1 MRRILWPVSIT
12 LVLLV
17 CAWAAPKG
25 TAPRSSASDYPAH
38 AEQDGVSVGVKLL
51 TAAEVR
57 KAFVSDLNHCCVVVE
72 LAAFPKRG
80 QSLAVS
86 LDDITLRV
94 AGTDTAAKP
103 SSATLVSAALQK
115 GAQQQ
120 RDITVAPTVT
130 VGYETGTGY
139 DPVTGTGRTSGVYTG
154 AGVGVGVGQRG
165 NQPGASDK
173 DRSVM
178 ETELSEKGLPEG
190 DANNP
195 VAGYLYFQIPKSKN
209 AKYQLDYKLNGNTL
223 QINLK

>member
-195 VAGYLYFQIPKSKN
+195 VAGYLYFKIPKSKN